1 VTQTAGN
8 AISVVRD
15 ALQQLYTIVKP
26 GVDVATPY
34 IQQTADT
41 AYRAALPIATDLE
54 QQAEQALQGVGVDP
68 KPVVDA
74 AKVTNLLWMFMRSE
88 MVVFFSFLFSFLF
101 LFLAKD

>member
-1 VTQTAGN
+1 MTSQVTQTAGN
-8 AISVVRD
+8 AIGVVRD

-41 AYRAALPIATDLE
+41 AYRAVLPVATDLE
-54 QQAEQALQGVGVDP
+54 QQAEKALQGAGVDP

-74 AKVTNLLWMFMRSE
+74 AKVNIRTLNVEFQKRRL
-88 MVVFFSFLFSFLF
+88 
-101 LFLAKD
+101 